1 MNRKHAKNTKR
12 TNSNLLTRGDFLSQ
26 AGGALLAT
34 AVLTVDCLG
43 GQSTIA
49 HRHRWKGRSS
59 SSVKRWDV
67 ITIGNLSRN
76 RYCGESDTRGV
87 RGAICT
93 CTLITGEGFRILV
106 DLSLADAADRGFYQL
121 ETAV

>member
-1 MNRKHAKNTKR
+1 MNRKHDQNTEQ
-12 TNSNLLTRGDFLSQ
+12 TNSNILTRSDFLAQ
-26 AGGALLAT
+26 AGGAMLAT

-49 HRHRWKGRSS
+49 QRHRWKGRRS

-76 RYCGESDTRGV
+76 RYWGESDA
-87 RGAICT
+87 RGA
-93 CTLITGEGFRILV
+93 
-106 DLSLADAADRGFYQL
+106 
-121 ETAV
+121 